1 VLTRFLTAVLIASI
15 GLCSNV
21 FAQAKPTET
30 TKQKVESIGVGNKI
44 TVIAL
49 DGKEY
54 YGKITRIDADG
65 FQIYEVDLKHSMD
78 FRFGELQD
86 VKKGYGGKGYGGK
99 RIRHSARNGLI
110 FGVALIGGAI
120 LFTLIGLSHESDH

>member
-1 VLTRFLTAVLIASI
+1 MRFVGSVLVVSI
-15 GLCSNV
+15 GLCSNA
-21 FAQAKPTET
+21 FAQAKPAQT
-30 TKQKVESIGVGNKI
+30 TQQKVVSIGIDNKI

-65 FQIYEVDLKHSMD
+65 FQIYEVDLKHTMD
-78 FRFGELQD
+78 FKIGELQD

-99 RIRHSARNGLI
+99 RIRHSGRNALI
-110 FGVALIGGAI
+110 FGAALFGSVILLVAV
-120 LFTLIGLSHESDH
+120 GLRGD